1 MRDRL
6 IHAYDRVDWKI
17 VWETVTLQLPT
28 LIDFLERRGV
38 SEWAVLLAGEYEAAR
53 MVPAIFQDDLLHA
66 AVTVG
71 HRLDTPSRRAL
82 SFVQGRIFRPWTA
95 CEVSLAGRRPERRHR
110 RH

>member
-66 AVTVG
+66 AVTVC
-71 HRLDTPSRRAL
+71 HRLDTPSRRVF
-82 SFVQGRIFRPWTA
+82 SFVKGNVRSSHIGCIA
-95 CEVSLAGRRPERRHR
+95 VSGA
-110 RH
+110 